1 MRISDWSSDVCSSD
15 LGRHAVLAALANP
28 DRRVKRIWGTREALS
43 QLDLPPA
50 VPVAYADVTDLARLV
65 ARDAPHQ
72 GLVIEADPLDS
83 RLLADILKDEMD
95 AGSKRQIIV
104 LDQVSDPHNIS
115 AITRFHAAFAPPAHM
130 TQARTTAPSEPR
142 TQHPT

>member
-95 AGSKRQIIV
+95 AGSKRPIIV
-104 LDQVSDPHNIS
+104 QIG
-115 AITRFHAAFAPPAHM
+115 RAACRERGC
-130 TQARTTAPSEPR
+130 QDV
-142 TQHPT
+142 

>member
-95 AGSKRQIIV
+95 AGSKRPIIV
-104 LDQVSDPHNIS
+104 LDHVTVPHNIGPSPRS
-115 AITRFHAAFAPPAHM
+115 AAAIDPAAIVPQERQTPP
-130 TQARTTAPSEPR
+130 
-142 TQHPT
+142 